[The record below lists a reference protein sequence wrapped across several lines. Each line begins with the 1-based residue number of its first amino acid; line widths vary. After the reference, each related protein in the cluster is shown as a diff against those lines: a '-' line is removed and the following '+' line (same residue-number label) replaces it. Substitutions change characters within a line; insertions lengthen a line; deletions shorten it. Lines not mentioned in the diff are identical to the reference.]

1 MKDLLSG
8 ESMLFTELQ
17 NSALLKNYLHFE
29 VWKFG
34 RVSYKRGWLHWIF
47 WYINFFQLLLHRQQI
62 WSIFFSKFFF
72 NFWFFAK
79 FARKNSENDNFEV
92 FPAFFSFKIG
102 IASKTDNIF
111 EKSTPDLPIWVD
123 DLFYISAKLD
133 SKCKS
138 SLTWNILK
146 FNLTVLFYKKL
157 YQISEL

>member
-62 WSIFFSKFFF
+62 WSIFFSKFFSTF
-72 NFWFFAK
+72 DFLLNLQEKIVKTTILGFSCIFFIQNRHSIKDWQYFWKKYSRFAYM
-79 FARKNSENDNFEV
+79 SGWPV
-92 FPAFFSFKIG
+92 LYFSKIG
-102 IASKTDNIF
+102 
-111 EKSTPDLPIWVD
+111 
-123 DLFYISAKLD
+123 
-133 SKCKS
+133 
-138 SLTWNILK
+138 LK
-146 FNLTVLFYKKL
+146 MQK
-157 YQISEL
+157 